1 MPVLN
6 MFGVPLRHC
15 INGITKSDKVNI
27 DSIPSLDE
35 RITELNERIVELDE
49 KITKLENIKLVEM
62 VETQYASYIEQI
74 VDPYGEISYGF
85 KNDILLIDHVN
96 TCKIYIKAHT
106 PFERCEP
113 IITRMN
119 YYSDGMDTHNYSYN
133 LNNLS
138 PSNKSVRFTDSH
150 LYTKPTDISNSVW
163 STTTINKTL
172 WTDLSV
178 YVYKEV

>member
-15 INGITKSDKVNI
+15 INGITKDDKVNI

-35 RITELNERIVELDE
+35 RITELDE
-49 KITKLENIKLVEM
+49 KITELNNIKLTRME
-62 VETQYASYIEQI
+62 ESQYASYIEQI

-85 KNDILLIDHVN
+85 KNDVLLVDQVN

-106 PFERCEP
+106 PFNLCES
-113 IITRMN
+113 IINRMN
-119 YYSDGMDTHNYSYN
+119 YYSDGMDIHNYRYTF
-133 LNNLS
+133 NNLTS
-138 PSNKSVRFTDSH
+138 TTKTIGFTDSH
-150 LYTKPTDISNSVW
+150 LYIKPANITDSVW
-163 STTTINKTL
+163 NNTTVNKTL
-172 WTDLSV
+172 WTDLTV